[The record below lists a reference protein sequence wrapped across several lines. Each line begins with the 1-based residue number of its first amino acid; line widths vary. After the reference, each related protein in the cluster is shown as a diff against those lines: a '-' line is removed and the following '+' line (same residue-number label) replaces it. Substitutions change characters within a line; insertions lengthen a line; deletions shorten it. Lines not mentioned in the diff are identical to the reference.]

1 MDEIDKAKIGKKDEK
16 LVGWDHLRK
25 PKLPDSNL
33 SPMKA
38 KNALLTANAI
48 RVKPCCRNT
57 HYNRGSGL
65 FWYIVIL
72 LAVGI
77 IITKIFGY
85 W

>member
-1 MDEIDKAKIGKKDEK
+1 MDEIEKTKIGKNEEK

-33 SPMKA
+33 PPMKA
-38 KNALLTANAI
+38 KNALLTPNGV
-48 RVKPCCRNT
+48 RVKRCCKYT
-57 HYNRGSGL
+57 HYNRGPGL

-72 LAVGI
+72 LVVGI
-77 IITKIFGY
+77 IITKNFGY